1 MKTIYDKIIEDLRGM
16 CTELR
21 VRIEDNTEVRK
32 SIEAETGLPSEI
44 HMLEE
49 EELLDV
55 VWFLCDAMVKISRRT
70 KTDIKNA
77 TI

>member
-21 VRIEDNTEVRK
+21 VRIEDSTEVRK

-44 HMLEE
+44 HMLRE

-55 VWFLCDAMVKISRRT
+55 VRFLCDAMVKISRRT